1 MPGAHNW
8 QKPEVTAIGVVSV
21 AQSAKVVWNLAESY
35 TPENVRLAVLAKVD
49 YFGLLSGDQRS
60 KDTIPGMPLECQSGF
75 H

>member
-1 MPGAHNW
+1 M
-8 QKPEVTAIGVVSV
+8 

-60 KDTIPGMPLECQSGF
+60 KDTIPGMPLECQFGF